1 MEYSGWRKTRVN
13 WKNISY
19 LQEGF
24 RKTVIQFD
32 EDHNLSRFVWRTAK
46 QYGMRQLTLSDVQKL
61 LNAADETLFILR
73 GDEDGKREFIGDQ
86 RKPTWVMEISR
97 KDMWVA
103 MHTIEKT
110 GYAESQLMDITVN
123 GKEMQQRVW
132 TLA

>member
-1 MEYSGWRKTRVN
+1 MEYTGWRKTRVN
-13 WKNISY
+13 WKSISY

-46 QYGMRQLTLSDVQKL
+46 EYGLKQLTLSDVQKL

-73 GDEDGKREFIGDQ
+73 GDKDGKREFVGDQ

-97 KDMWVA
+97 KQMWVA
-103 MHTIEKT
+103 LHTIEQT

-123 GKEMQQRVW
+123 GKDLQQRVW

>member
-1 MEYSGWRKTRVN
+1 MEYKGWRKTRVN
-13 WKNISY
+13 WSSINY

-32 EDHNLSRFVWRTAK
+32 ADHNLSRFVWRTAK
-46 QYGMRQLTLSDVQKL
+46 EYGLKQLTLSDVQKL

-73 GDEDGKREFIGDQ
+73 GDENGKREFNGNQ

-103 MHTIEKT
+103 MHAIEKT
-110 GYAESQLMDITVN
+110 GDAESQLMDISVN
-123 GKEMQQRVW
+123 GKELQQRVW

>member
-1 MEYSGWRKTRVN
+1 MEYKGWRKTRVN
-13 WKNISY
+13 WSSINY

-32 EDHNLSRFVWRTAK
+32 ADHNLSRFVWRTAK
-46 QYGMRQLTLSDVQKL
+46 EYGLKQLTLSDVQKL
-61 LNAADETLFILR
+61 
-73 GDEDGKREFIGDQ
+73 EFIGDQ

-103 MHTIEKT
+103 LHAIEKT